1 MQTIILDRDGVINED
16 GVRSA
21 AEWEAIPGSLQAIA
35 RLSQNGYRVVLALN
49 QGELAGRRFTIED
62 FNAINQK
69 MLGHL
74 AQFGGIIEAIFF
86 CPCSAREQDCNCR
99 KPRPDMLK
107 DIAGRLRIDL
117 AEVYCIG
124 DRLSDLQAARAAGA
138 IPVLVK
144 TGKGEKLARDNKVPE
159 GVAVYDNL
167 SAFVDHLLGT
177 GRSHRMPPETI
188 AY

>member
-1 MQTIILDRDGVINED
+1 MPTIILDRDGVINND

-21 AEWEAIPGSLQAIA
+21 SEWQAIPGSLQAIA
-35 RLSQNGYRVVLALN
+35 RLSQSGYRVVLAVN

-69 MLGHL
+69 MFTHL

-86 CPCSAREQDCNCR
+86 CPCSAREKDCNCR
-99 KPRPDMLK
+99 KPRPDMIE
-107 DIAGRLRIDL
+107 DIADRLRLDL
-117 AEVYCIG
+117 KEVPCVG

-144 TGKGEKLARDNKVPE
+144 TGKGEKLVRDNKVPQD
-159 GVAVYDNL
+159 VAVYDDL
-167 SAFVDHLLGT
+167 AAYVEHLLDKRRNT
-177 GRSHRMPPETI
+177 PH
-188 AY
+188 